1 VVSADV
7 NRRRHRDDDEGSG
20 GGGTRAVREYL
31 AALDEAAPPTG
42 NPARRISATDP
53 AARWTKASIGPGFYG
68 YSTNYLMDI
77 DAGIIVDVEATQA
90 YRPAEVQATRTM
102 IERVEER
109 FDIKPQRLIGDTAY
123 GTAEIL
129 GWMVDEKAIEPHV
142 PLWEKGERNDGTLS
156 RSDFVFDAEA
166 DRYTCPQGKPL
177 LRFHRPFKKPRSGV
191 TKANTINYRASVHDC
206 EHCPLKARCCPNTPS
221 RKVTRS
227 VHEAA
232 RDVVRCLQETDQYR
246 QSRTTERR
254 SKCSLVT

>member
-1 VVSADV
+1 
-7 NRRRHRDDDEGSG
+7 
-20 GGGTRAVREYL
+20 
-31 AALDEAAPPTG
+31 
-42 NPARRISATDP
+42 
-53 AARWTKASIGPGFYG
+53 
-68 YSTNYLMDI
+68 MDT

-102 IERVEER
+102 IEQVEER

-191 TKANTINYRASVHDC
+191 TRANTINYRASVHDC

-227 VHEAA
+227 LHEAA

-246 QSRTTERR
+246 QSRNDRKKVEMLFGHMKRILKLDRLRLRGMSGARDEFLLTATVQNLRR
-254 SKCSLVT
+254 MALWLGTDHRAQTLLR